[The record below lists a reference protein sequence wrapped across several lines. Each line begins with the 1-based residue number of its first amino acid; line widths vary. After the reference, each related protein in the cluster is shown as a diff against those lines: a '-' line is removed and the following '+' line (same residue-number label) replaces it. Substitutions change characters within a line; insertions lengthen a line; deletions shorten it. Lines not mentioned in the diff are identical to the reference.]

1 MFECLRNAVVEM
13 LELQIADVDLMQVVE
28 VIIALAATYVVARI
42 VSRTLAKVFEKTPFP
57 EAIERWVVRASKYV
71 IYAAGL
77 LATIAISGFDL
88 TSVIVG
94 LGAFSIA
101 ISFAM
106 STVIQNFV
114 SGLLVQADR
123 AFSIGDEIK
132 VQSFEGTVQK
142 ISVRTTVVQT
152 KEGDTVFIP
161 NSMFLTNPV
170 IRKKTD
176 GASASS

>member
-1 MFECLRNAVVEM
+1 LEIVGIDVIVV
-13 LELQIADVDLMQVVE
+13 VQVV
-28 VIIALAATYVVARI
+28 IALAATYVIAKI
-42 VSRTLAKVFEKTPFP
+42 VSKMLEKIFEKTPFP
-57 EAIERWVVRASKYV
+57 EVIEKWIVRISKYV
-71 IYAAGL
+71 VYIIGL
-77 LATIAISGFDL
+77 LVAISVSGFDL

-114 SGLLVQADR
+114 SGILVQADK

-132 VQSFEGTVQK
+132 VQNFEGTVQK
-142 ISVRTTVVQT
+142 VSVRTTIIET

-161 NSMFLTNPV
+161 NSIFITNAV
-170 IRKKTD
+170 VRKKP
-176 GASASS
+176 GANQS

>member
-1 MFECLRNAVVEM
+1 M
-13 LELQIADVDLMQVVE
+13 QIAGIDLIQVIQVV
-28 VIIALAATYVVARI
+28 IALAATYVIAKI
-42 VSRTLAKVFEKTPFP
+42 VSRTLAKIFEKTPFP
-57 EAIERWVVRASKYV
+57 EAIERWIVRISKYIV
-71 IYAAGL
+71 YAVGL

-106 STVIQNFV
+106 STVIQNFI
-114 SGLLVQADR
+114 SGILVQADK

-132 VQSFEGTVQK
+132 VQNFEGTVQK
-142 ISVRTTVVQT
+142 ISVRTTVIET

-161 NSMFLTNPV
+161 NSIFITNPV
-170 IRKKTD
+170 VRKKQTA
-176 GASASS
+176 GESVSL

>member
-1 MFECLRNAVVEM
+1 MW
-13 LELQIADVDLMQVVE
+13 ELQIAGIDLMQVVE
-28 VIIALAATYVVARI
+28 VMIALAATYVIARI

-57 EAIERWVVRASKYV
+57 EAIERWIVRASKYV
-71 IYAAGL
+71 VYAIGL

-94 LGAFSIA
+94 LGALSIA

-114 SGLLVQADR
+114 SGILVQADR
-123 AFSIGDEIK
+123 AFSIGDEIR

-142 ISVRTTVVQT
+142 ISVRTTVVET

-161 NSMFLTNPV
+161 NSLFLSNPV
-170 IRKKTD
+170 IRKKKN
-176 GASASS
+176 GGESRSQ

>member
-1 MFECLRNAVVEM
+1 
-13 LELQIADVDLMQVVE
+13 
-28 VIIALAATYVVARI
+28 
-42 VSRTLAKVFEKTPFP
+42 
-57 EAIERWVVRASKYV
+57 
-71 IYAAGL
+71 

-114 SGLLVQADR
+114 SGILVQADK

-132 VQSFEGTVQK
+132 VQNFEGTVQK
-142 ISVRTTVVQT
+142 ISVRTTVIET

-161 NSMFLTNPV
+161 NSMFITNPI
-170 IRKKTD
+170 IRKKQTA
-176 GASASS
+176 GESVSL

>member
-1 MFECLRNAVVEM
+1 
-13 LELQIADVDLMQVVE
+13 MQVAGIDLIQ
-28 VIIALAATYVVARI
+28 VIQVVIALAATYVIAKI
-42 VSRTLAKVFEKTPFP
+42 VSRTLAKIFEKTPFP
-57 EAIERWVVRASKYV
+57 EVIERWIVRVSKYIV
-71 IYAAGL
+71 YAVGL

-106 STVIQNFV
+106 STVIQNFI
-114 SGLLVQADR
+114 SGILVQADK

-132 VQSFEGTVQK
+132 VQNFEGTVQK
-142 ISVRTTVVQT
+142 ISVRTTVIET

-161 NSMFLTNPV
+161 NSIFITNPV
-170 IRKKTD
+170 VRKKQTA
-176 GASASS
+176 GESVSL